1 MTAIMSDRRKIRGT
15 SVHLLRGVRIG
26 HYSSC
31 TNAPSCC
38 CQMSHFGSNV
48 RTVAC
53 LFCRLVTDNGCHT
66 WARKSKKPGGT
77 AQDVAA
83 KGVSNASQVTN
94 RSVTMSHSCRACP
107 SLASKCAGVSRKW
120 TRGVPLYHGGMH
132 LSVPGCGCINHG
144 VATDASFVGHTIFRI
159 HCFHHLWPS
168 PLANEVRRGFMGLV
182 IC

>member
-1 MTAIMSDRRKIRGT
+1 MIAIMSDRRKIRGT
-15 SVHLLRGVRIG
+15 SVHLLKGVLTG
-26 HYSSC
+26 HCSSC
-31 TNAPSCC
+31 VNTQWCC
-38 CQMSHFGSNV
+38 CPMSRSWNDA
-48 RTVAC
+48 RTADC
-53 LFCRLVTDNGCHT
+53 RFCKLAKGNGCLNRE
-66 WARKSKKPGGT
+66 RKFKRAGGT

-94 RSVTMSHSCRACP
+94 RSVTMSHSYRACP
-107 SLASKCAGVSRKW
+107 RLASKCAGVSRKW

-132 LSVPGCGCINHG
+132 LSVPGCGYTSHG